1 MEGRCMYL
9 FHCDFQDARNPLKF
23 GMLTRFVRGGGGVDF
38 QDCVQNLV
46 SALVEK
52 KGTFVNTKRV
62 NMADFC
68 GFQATWK
75 IATLYMPPFP
85 RALHFSFSVKFIKK
99 MPKFCVPTILQPI
112 LALHWPRFSGEP
124 QDLIIFP
131 DDIEYKRVKQCT
143 TGRAYILKF
152 KSSSRKMFFWMQEPK
167 TDKDDEYCQKVN
179 NLLNKPPTPGSG
191 GGGGG
196 AVAPVASPLVWLGS
210 PSSWVGLACS
220 SSEPLDSRVLKKL
233 YIQQAFA
240 EVEVNSSRSGSVS
253 IHHYSLTLR
262 QTILF

>member
-75 IATLYMPPFP
+75 IATLYMPPFH

-196 AVAPVASPLVWLGS
+196 G
-210 PSSWVGLACS
+210 
-220 SSEPLDSRVLKKL
+220 
-233 YIQQAFA
+233 
-240 EVEVNSSRSGSVS
+240 RSGSSSLPPGLAGLSEQLGRSGLFLKWTTWLTCVEKIIYTTS
-253 IHHYSLTLR
+253 ICWSGGE
-262 QTILF
+262 